1 MQVGAVETES
11 ATRAVALCT
20 QEAFFWQAPDGLAL
34 DRLLIRPNL
43 GPGPWPTF
51 VHVHGGPYARSTPGL
66 ALTWARWGQW
76 LAEMGIAVLLPHY
89 RGGTGHGSVFAR
101 WARGGVGLHDFQD
114 VTSMVDAAI
123 ARGIARP
130 DRVGIGGWS
139 QGGFMTAWAVTQT
152 NRFRCGIMGAGV
164 SDWGML
170 LTNDLPV
177 FEQALGGDAPR
188 DGLEA
193 QRHRRTS
200 PITYARNARTPLL
213 ILHGEDDERVPVNQA
228 VAFHRALRAN
238 GTPATFVRYPR
249 EPHAIGE
256 RAHQVDLL
264 NRVRAWCTDHLLN
277 G

>member
-1 MQVGAVETES
+1 M
-11 ATRAVALCT
+11 
-20 QEAFFWQAPDGLAL
+20 APDGRHIAYVSADEPTDDENARKKRRDDAVVWGERLAHGRL
-34 DRLLIRPNL
+34 RLLNAATGEVRTLFSKGEHVAEFCWSPDGSAIAL
-43 GPGPWPTF
+43 ITWPTPNTEGREWYVRLHLVDVATGDIRHRHTF
-51 VHVHGGPYARSTPGL
+51 AGSAGNLVWSPTGTALYFCAGADGKPQDSAVVWRIGLDTGNPEHVA
-66 ALTWARWGQW
+66 
-76 LAEMGIAVLLPHY
+76 
-89 RGGTGHGSVFAR
+89 
-101 WARGGVGLHDFQD
+101 
-114 VTSMVDAAI
+114 
-123 ARGIARP
+123 
-130 DRVGIGGWS
+130 
-139 QGGFMTAWAVTQT
+139 
-152 NRFRCGIMGAGV
+152 CMGAGV

-256 RAHQVDLL
+256 RAHQIDLL